1 VPASPR
7 YAPSR
12 APAWAF
18 GPAARRAGDLRSIAI
33 PVLIGAIVAVALLL
47 IALGDRIVVVAI
59 PGIIAA
65 AVLAARW
72 PGAMTLTVFF
82 LSGLVG
88 TITAF
93 TPIPVSGFVDFM
105 LLGLWLGVLGT
116 YLSGRAERRAWLWP
130 ALIAPALYLGITGVE
145 ALFTHPISLGIQ
157 GFRAASWYMAAFL
170 LVAIAPWSERT
181 HRRIAHGIAV
191 VALLIGAYCTFRWII
206 GPSAKETLA
215 AKHAQPGIPPAI
227 QARFFGSFLS
237 ANQLAGWTSTMIP
250 FCLAAAISWRGR
262 LRLVAAAA
270 IPLLAIPMLA
280 STIRTGALAA
290 AAGVLV
296 VLVLAVLLRRARG
309 RIAAAVVAL
318 LAVALLGAG
327 VYDLT
332 IGGSGK
338 QSTRFANILSPEHD
352 LAYTLRQERWSEA
365 WRDIQDHPWGHGLGT
380 SGGASAH
387 NPTGPVITP
396 YIDSSYL
403 VVGLQQGLAIMLL
416 YIFALVSLLI
426 ALARRASLIP
436 DASRTFLAIGACGTL
451 AAMLVLFYAGIY
463 SEGAYIAGAWLIVGL
478 GAAQVTVRTPPAP
491 RPGAPLT
498 QSPR

>member
-1 VPASPR
+1 VAASPR

-12 APAWAF
+12 APGWAPS
-18 GPAARRAGDLRSIAI
+18 PAARRAAELRSWAI
-33 PVLIGAIVAVALLL
+33 PGLIGAALAVALLL
-47 IALGDRIVVVAI
+47 IAIGDRIVIVAVPALI
-59 PGIIAA
+59 GA
-65 AVLAARW
+65 AVLTVRR
-72 PGAMTLTVFF
+72 PVPMTLAVFL

-88 TITAF
+88 TVTAF
-93 TPIPVSGFVDFM
+93 TPLPVSGFVDF
-105 LLGLWLGVLGT
+105 LLIGMWLGVLGT

-130 ALIAPALYLGITGVE
+130 ALIAPGLYIGITAFEVLL
-145 ALFTHPISLGIQ
+145 ADPVSLGLQ
-157 GFRAASWYMAAFL
+157 GFRAAAWYMAAFL
-170 LVAIAPWSERT
+170 LVAVAPWSERT
-181 HRRIAHGIAV
+181 QRRIAHGIAV
-191 VALLIGAYCTFRWII
+191 VALLVGAYCTIRWIT

-237 ANQLAGWTSTMIP
+237 ANQLAGWTATMIP
-250 FCLAAAISWRGR
+250 FCLAGAISWRGR
-262 LRLVAAAA
+262 PRWIAAAA
-270 IPLLAIPMLA
+270 LPLLAIPMLA

-296 VLVLAVLLRRARG
+296 VLVLAIMLRRARG
-309 RIAAAVVAL
+309 RIGAALVAL
-318 LAVALLGAG
+318 LAVGLIGAG

-332 IGGSGK
+332 VGGSDK

-352 LAYTLRQERWSEA
+352 LAYTLRQQRWSEA
-365 WRDIQDHPWGHGLGT
+365 WRDIQDNTWGHGLGT

-426 ALARRASLIP
+426 ALARRASLIGDP
-436 DASRTFLAIGACGTL
+436 DRAFLVIAACGTL
-451 AAMLVLFYAGIY
+451 AAMLILFYAGIY

-478 GAAQVTVRTPPAP
+478 GVAQVTVRTPRREAGPALT
-491 RPGAPLT
+491 APA
-498 QSPR
+498 R